1 MNNILIHGRMAKD
14 PDTNYFNEGKCIT
27 KLVVATDRRF
37 NDKDGNKVSDFFN
50 CVCFGKQAE
59 VIDKWFKKGDG
70 IILQGEMQNNR
81 YTDKDG
87 NARDFWQLKIDA
99 FDFPIGKKTET
110 KAPVEDMSFV
120 ENVLDTIEE
129 DDDLPFSK

>member
-1 MNNILIHGRMAKD
+1 MNSIIIHGRLVKD
-14 PDTNYFNEGKCIT
+14 PDTNFFNEGKCVT

-59 VIDKWFKKGDG
+59 IIDKWFKKGDG
-70 IILQGEMQNNR
+70 ILLQGEMQNNK

-87 NARDFWQLKIDA
+87 NTRDFWQLKIDA
-99 FDFPIGKKTET
+99 FDFPIGKKSNTV
-110 KAPVEDMSFV
+110 AVESVADIDFTTG
-120 ENVLDTIEE
+120 DTDEE
-129 DDDLPFSK
+129 DLPFI